1 MEANLTFNDM
11 PSTLAYIV
19 KKVDHLETLLE
30 ARLSISSNIKDANT
44 WLNLQQLR
52 DYHPDHP
59 APTTIYSW
67 VRKGTIPYYKKG
79 KKLSFKKSEI
89 DTWLSEGRQKTDAEY
104 ETDAINYINR
114 RRTQR

>member
-1 MEANLTFNDM
+1 M
-11 PSTLAYIV
+11 PQAMAYLIEKV
-19 KKVDHLETLLE
+19 KHIEGLLE
-30 ARLSISSNIKDANT
+30 HPHQSPKATDADT